1 VILSNRETHGP
12 ASQAPEFTEV
22 IMCHPADEPPHVTD
36 GTPCWCHPDIQGM
49 VVIHKTLTQVA
60 NEMREWTLQ
69 ALGGEDP
76 GGDYQH

>member
-1 VILSNRETHGP
+1 
-12 ASQAPEFTEV
+12 
-22 IMCHPADEPPHVTD
+22 
-36 GTPCWCHPDIQGM
+36 M